1 MSSEDKLAAIVV
13 SAIFL
18 TVTACMYIAASV
30 YPRVD
35 ADAKVRILQ
44 ELNKTLPILVSPE
57 ISLEKKKECEGVLRA
72 TLGLKRREGDE
83 R

>member
-1 MSSEDKLAAIVV
+1 MKSEDKLVAIVV

-18 TVTACMYIAASV
+18 TFTACLYIAASV
-30 YPRVD
+30 FPRVN
-35 ADAKVRILQ
+35 AEAKALVLQ
-44 ELNKTLPILVSPE
+44 EANKTLEILVSPE

-72 TLGLKRREGDE
+72 ALGLKRREGDE